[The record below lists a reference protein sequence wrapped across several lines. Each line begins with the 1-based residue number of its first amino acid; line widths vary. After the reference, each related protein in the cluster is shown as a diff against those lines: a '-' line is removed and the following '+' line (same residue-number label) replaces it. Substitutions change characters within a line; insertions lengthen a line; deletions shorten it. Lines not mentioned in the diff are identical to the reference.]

1 MSFSLAIR
9 FFTKNSEL
17 KKASKMWLKINYD
30 DFFSLILLQWS
41 LYKQN
46 KKYAYKGIELSSFQ
60 KAIERTL
67 PPDLAPDVL
76 AYDHGLQMHS
86 V

>member
-1 MSFSLAIR
+1 MMI
-9 FFTKNSEL
+9 
-17 KKASKMWLKINYD
+17 
-30 DFFSLILLQWS
+30 FFSLVLLQWS
-41 LYKQN
+41 LYKQS
-46 KKYAYKGIELSSFQ
+46 KKYSDKGIELSTIQ

-67 PPDLAPDVL
+67 PSDLAPDVL